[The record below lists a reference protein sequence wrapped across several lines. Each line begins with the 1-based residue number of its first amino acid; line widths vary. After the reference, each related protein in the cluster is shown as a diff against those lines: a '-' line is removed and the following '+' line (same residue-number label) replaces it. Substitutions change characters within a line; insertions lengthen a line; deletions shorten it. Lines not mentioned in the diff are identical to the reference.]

1 MLEHTTYIEVNVKTA
16 KPETVVKG
24 VRMPVAVAAML
35 RELAEIEGLPEQAVI
50 RLLIRRS
57 HAARTKK

>member
-1 MLEHTTYIEVNVKTA
+1 MQTA
-16 KPETVVKG
+16 KPKTVVKG
-24 VRMPVAVAAML
+24 VRMPVPVADML

-57 HAARTKK
+57 HAARVKK